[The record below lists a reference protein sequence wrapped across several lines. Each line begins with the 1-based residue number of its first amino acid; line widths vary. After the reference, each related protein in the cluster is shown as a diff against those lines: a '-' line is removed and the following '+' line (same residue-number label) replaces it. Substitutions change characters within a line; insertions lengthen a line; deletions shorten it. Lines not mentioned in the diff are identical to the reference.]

1 MNQGSKKLV
10 PQSLVDFAGR
20 LADAASAVTLRHF
33 RQPIEVEIKSD
44 ASPVTIADKQA
55 ELAIRGLIENTYP
68 DHGVVGEEFPPV
80 NPDSEFVWVI
90 DPIDGT
96 KSFITGRPLY
106 GTLIALMWQG
116 DPVLGVIEH
125 AALGER
131 WLGAAGHPTTFN
143 GKPVRT
149 RTCQGLGKSALMTSS
164 PHYYQGSAIDAFE
177 RLRRSGGFVMYG
189 TECMAYGLVAS
200 GFADIAIEAG
210 MDIFDYL
217 AAVPVIEGAGG
228 IMTDWQ
234 GRPLGLTSGDQ
245 VVGVG
250 DPRIHDQV
258 LSLLNGKVDV

>member
-1 MNQGSKKLV
+1 MTSIHSKSV
-10 PQSLVDFAGR
+10 PQSLIDFASS
-20 LADAASAVTLRHF
+20 LADAASAVTMRHF
-33 RQPIEVEIKSD
+33 RQPIDVETKAD

-55 ELAIRGLIENTYP
+55 ELAIRALIEKTYP
-68 DHGVVGEEFPPV
+68 GHGVIGEEFPPV
-80 NPDSEFVWVI
+80 NPGSEFVWVI

-96 KSFITGRPLY
+96 KSFITGRPLF

-116 DPVLGVIEH
+116 EAALGVIEH

-131 WLGAAGHPTTFN
+131 WIGATGHPTTFN
-143 GKPVRT
+143 GNPVRA
-149 RTCQGLGKSALMTSS
+149 RACPNLVKSALMTSS
-164 PHYYQGSAIDAFE
+164 PHYYKGTAVDAFE

-234 GRPLGLTSGDQ
+234 GRRLDLTSGDQ
-245 VVGVG
+245 VIGVG
-250 DPRIHDQV
+250 DPRIHDEA
-258 LSLLNGKVDV
+258 LSLLNA